1 MNTLI
6 GNYKVL
12 QSLGYEVVS
21 VTSDMDKE
29 TSEKSR
35 ARFPWSN
42 KFCDY
47 KGTIGVNFTTFGV
60 IGTPTIFVIDEKGII
75 TGRFAQITEAHILN

>member
-29 TSEKSR
+29 TSEKKQSKI
-35 ARFPWSN
+35 P
-42 KFCDY
+42 
-47 KGTIGVNFTTFGV
+47 V
-60 IGTPTIFVIDEKGII
+60 E
-75 TGRFAQITEAHILN
+75 Q